1 MNNQVNQSRNRMLYD
16 KLANY
21 SILNKDKAVQKHC
34 LYMLDKLQS
43 LINIKGLPLTIPKRV
58 IVNQLLINGFT
69 FVTEHE
75 DNLYAFY
82 GGLGGEPNANYDPT
96 ICTVSNP
103 ALRLSKSYII
113 DEEGILI
120 RNDSHIMGVVP
131 ILAKFGTL
139 DAEIMITFRLMAI
152 NNRISALINA
162 DDEAGYESA
171 KQFLQDIE
179 DGKLGVIQSGGFFDG
194 VSTNDFSNR
203 AGDVKDMIELSQ
215 YLRAA
220 EWEEFGININ
230 GNMKREYVNDAEMSL
245 SEPAVLPFISN
256 MIENWKEGFEKVNAL
271 YGTEIEVDFTPLVAY
286 ITKGEHTD
294 EELESGEE
302 TSGTVSDETSA
313 DSVRE
318 GIEED
323 RSDDGDGASGD
334 DNSSE
339 SEPEDEQTSV
349 EEESTEERDEEEN
362 DEDSEEGDE
371 ETSGEGEEPEGESGD
386 EEDSEE
392 TNEDEEVAEEDE
404 ETIETQ
410 YDDVTEEE
418 LVEAT
423 EALNGPN
430 VEHEAT
436 SSQDNTEENP
446 LNEEDLEGEERHEEH
461 SDEPEESD
469 EDEDEE
475 DEDE

>member
-1 MNNQVNQSRNRMLYD
+1 MNNQANQSRNRMLYD
-16 KLANY
+16 KLASY

-139 DAEIMITFRLMAI
+139 DAEIMITFRLMTI

-203 AGDVKDMIELSQ
+203 AGDIKDMIELSQ
-215 YLRAA
+215 YLRSL

-245 SEPAVLPFISN
+245 SEPAALPFISN

-271 YGTEIEVDFTPLVAY
+271 YGTEIEVDFTPLVSY

-302 TSGTVSDETSA
+302 AGGTVSNETST
-313 DSVRE
+313 DSISE
-318 GIEED
+318 GSGED
-323 RSDDGDGASGD
+323 RSDAGYETSGD
-334 DNSSE
+334 DSSTENE
-339 SEPEDEQTSV
+339 SEDRETSG
-349 EEESTEERDEEEN
+349 EEEPAEDRNEEEN

-371 ETSGEGEEPEGESGD
+371 ETSGEGDETEGESGD
-386 EEDSEE
+386 EEV
-392 TNEDEEVAEEDE
+392 EEVAEETE
-404 ETIETQ
+404 EVIETQ

-446 LNEEDLEGEERHEEH
+446 LNEEDPEGEERHEEH
-461 SDEPEESD
+461 SDEAEESED
-469 EDEDEE
+469 EEDEE